1 MWCSSTKLYHHG
13 NSCPTEHNIYGN
25 LLSGTLVQGCTAAQT
40 LQMNCMCLGFF
51 FLAAQAVTL
60 KINSSTEC
68 TDCWNVLFTEA
79 VLPFFFH
86 ISHVSPWHVPSWL
99 KKVAH
104 DWLSLRRRMK
114 STERPTRWQITAIM
128 RPQSL
133 FHSPLASFSFKCVC
147 SADGKTRSLNSN
159 WSLSSTVSEQILAL
173 TFGSFIDTV

>member
-1 MWCSSTKLYHHG
+1 MLYHHG

-51 FLAAQAVTL
+51 FGSASSHIKNKQQHRVHWLL
-60 KINSSTEC
+60 KCSIYRSC
-68 TDCWNVLFTEA
+68 VA
-79 VLPFFFH
+79 IFFH
-86 ISHVSPWHVPSWL
+86 TSHVSPWHVPSWL
-99 KKVAH
+99 KKAAH

-114 STERPTRWQITAIM
+114 STVRPTRWQITTIM

-159 WSLSSTVSEQILAL
+159 WSLSSTGVLCQLL
-173 TFGSFIDTV
+173 K